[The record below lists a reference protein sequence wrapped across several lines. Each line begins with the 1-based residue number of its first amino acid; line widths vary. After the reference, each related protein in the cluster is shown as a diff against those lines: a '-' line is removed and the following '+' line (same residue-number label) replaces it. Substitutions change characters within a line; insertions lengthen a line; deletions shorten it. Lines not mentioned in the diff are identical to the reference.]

1 MLTSPDASTDHARV
15 IAFLARKTTMPIDEV
30 TQLYEREWAA
40 LEATTRLQGYV
51 PSLTFGHVRRLL
63 RKIRNKIPTP
73 GALPSA
79 VPAATSNSNT

>member
-15 IAFLARKTTMPIDEV
+15 IAFLARKTTMPIDKV

-40 LEATTRLQGYV
+40 LEATARLEDYV

-63 RKIRNKIPTP
+63 RKIRNKVPTP
-73 GALPSA
+73 SALPSA
-79 VPAATSNSNT
+79 VPAGMSNANT